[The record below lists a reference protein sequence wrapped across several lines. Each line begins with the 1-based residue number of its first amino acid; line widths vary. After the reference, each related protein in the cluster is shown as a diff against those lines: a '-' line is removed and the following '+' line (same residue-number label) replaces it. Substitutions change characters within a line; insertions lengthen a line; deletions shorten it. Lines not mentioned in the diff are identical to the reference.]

1 MQKITLAVLMILAP
15 LLLMQCG
22 ADGNAEASAAKIE
35 KSVPVKTLTLQ
46 AQSFEDY
53 LQVTGTVNARNH
65 VNIIVEEGG
74 ILKKVLIDK
83 GRRARTGDTL
93 AVLENKVL
101 EAAYHQARAAR
112 QQAELDHRSRK
123 VLFEKRAISEN
134 EYLNAKYVLDA
145 ADAAYEMASVR
156 YRKLFITAPLNGLVN
171 NRYYDLGAYA
181 NPMTPIFEFI
191 DNDYMKIRAGIA
203 ERFLGDVNVGTP
215 VEITFDAYPELKINA
230 PVSFISRSVNPQN
243 RTVEVE
249 IQVPNQGGRLAPN
262 MIANVRVL
270 RQSYRDR
277 VVIPLDALIQSEEG
291 WYVFVANSE
300 HAKKIFVTKE
310 AVYENQVLVSNLEP
324 GQQLVVAGH
333 HQLSDG
339 DSVQIVKN

>member
-1 MQKITLAVLMILAP
+1 MQKITLAIVLIVASLSF
-15 LLLMQCG
+15 MQCS
-22 ADGNAEASAAKIE
+22 DKGNAEASTARAE
-35 KSVPVKTLTLQ
+35 RTFPVKTITLQ
-46 AQSFEDY
+46 AQSFQDY

-112 QQAELDHRSRK
+112 QQAELDHRSKK

-134 EYLNAKYVLDA
+134 EYLNAKYALDA
-145 ADAAYEMASVR
+145 AEAAYEMASVR

-203 ERFLGDVNVGTP
+203 ERFLGDINIGTP

-230 PVSFISRSVNPQN
+230 SVSFISRSVNPQN

-249 IQVPNQGGRLAPN
+249 IQVPNPDGKLAPN
-262 MIANVRVL
+262 MIANLRVL
-270 RQSYRDR
+270 RQSYHDR

-291 WYVFVANSE
+291 WYVFISNSH
-300 HAKKIFVTKE
+300 HARKVYVEKE
-310 AVYENQVLVSNLEP
+310 AVYENRVLVNGLEP
-324 GQQLVVAGH
+324 GQKLVVVGH
-333 HQLSDG
+333 HQLSEG
-339 DSVQIVKN
+339 DSLQIVND

>member
-1 MQKITLAVLMILAP
+1 MQKITSVVVIMLAS
-15 LLLMQCG
+15 LLFMQCSNK
-22 ADGNAEASAAKIE
+22 GNAEASAAKIAR
-35 KSVPVKTLTLQ
+35 VIPVKTVALQ

-74 ILKKVLIDK
+74 ILKKVMIDK
-83 GRRARTGDTL
+83 GRRASAGDTL
-93 AVLENKVL
+93 AILENKVL
-101 EAAYHQARAAR
+101 EAGYHQARAAF
-112 QQAELDHRSRK
+112 QQAELDYRSRK

-134 EYLNAKYVLDA
+134 EYLNAKYALDA
-145 ADAAYEMASVR
+145 ANAAYEMASVR
-156 YRKLFITAPLNGLVN
+156 YSKLFITAPLKGLVN

-191 DNDYMKIRAGIA
+191 DNDYMKIRAGVA
-203 ERFLGDVNVGTP
+203 ERFLGDINIGTP

-230 PVSFISRSVNPQN
+230 AISFISRSVNPQN

-249 IQVPNQGGRLAPN
+249 IQVPNQGGKLAPN

-291 WYVFVANSE
+291 WYVFVSNSH
-300 HAKKIFVTKE
+300 HAKRIYVKKE
-310 AVYENQVLVSNLEP
+310 AVYENRVLVSGLEP
-324 GQQLVVAGH
+324 GQELVVVGH
-333 HQLSDG
+333 HDLSDG
-339 DSVQIVKN
+339 DSVQIVNN